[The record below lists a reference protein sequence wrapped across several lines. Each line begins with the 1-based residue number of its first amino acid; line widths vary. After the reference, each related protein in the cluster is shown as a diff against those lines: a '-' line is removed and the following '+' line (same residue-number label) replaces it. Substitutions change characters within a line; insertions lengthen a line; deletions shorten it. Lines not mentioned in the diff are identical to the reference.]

1 MTDRRS
7 NAHRQR
13 RARPRQ
19 AWVLRCWFPLSAMA
33 LVASATL
40 VFVAT
45 EPAHAQSD
53 TVKKSNELLKDIL
66 RKRDS
71 SQRRKTTPTVRS
83 RKPERARDLRPA
95 QSHGRFVGR
104 WRLDA
109 NCTTGHYI
117 ITVNITSATAANVS
131 GSTSRHQ
138 RLRYDHPGWQGHR
151 QHASLSP
158 SHQKLSDQD
167 DRYCDWTHGGC
178 IANDR

>member
-1 MTDRRS
+1 
-7 NAHRQR
+7 
-13 RARPRQ
+13 
-19 AWVLRCWFPLSAMA
+19 MA

-71 SQRRKTTPTVRS
+71 SAATQNNSNREISQAGARTRSTTGSIPWPVRRPS
-83 RKPERARDLRPA
+83 A
-95 QSHGRFVGR
+95 
-104 WRLDA
+104 LDA

-131 GSTSRHQ
+131 GST
-138 RLRYDHPGWQGHR
+138 
-151 QHASLSP
+151 
-158 SHQKLSDQD
+158 
-167 DRYCDWTHGGC
+167 
-178 IANDR
+178 